1 MEIGKKRILV
11 VDDEPLSV
19 TTAIDCLQDAG
30 YNPQFVA
37 SGRQAWEILNEN
49 PDAYKAVI
57 VDRVMPEIDGIT
69 LLAKIKESPQLHNI
83 PVIIETA
90 NENAESYLDALE
102 IGAYDLIYK
111 PLEKNFLLYVVDNAV
126 NEANIN
132 AVKIHG

>member
-1 MEIGKKRILV
+1 MEIGKRILV

-19 TTAIDCLQDAG
+19 TSAIDCLQDAG

-83 PVIIETA
+83 PVIVETA
-90 NENAESYLDALE
+90 SENAESYLDALE
-102 IGAYDLIYK
+102 TGAYDLIYK

-126 NEANIN
+126 NEGDIN
-132 AVKIHG
+132 AKAQG